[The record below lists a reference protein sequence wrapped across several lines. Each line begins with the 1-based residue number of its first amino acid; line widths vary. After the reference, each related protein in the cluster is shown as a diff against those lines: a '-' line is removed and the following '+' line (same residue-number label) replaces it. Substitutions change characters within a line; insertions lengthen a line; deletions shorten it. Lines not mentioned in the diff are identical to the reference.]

1 MENGEMLQYAALI
14 AVFAVLGFS
23 IYTMTFPPRLEV
35 NAQNF
40 QAYETLRQSSAGQC
54 GDLTDP
60 SNIQHLSHHDDL
72 KPCLDQVDPALRRQV
87 LGW

>member
-1 MENGEMLQYAALI
+1 MEMTEMMQYAAFI
-14 AVFAVLGFS
+14 AAFAVLGFS
-23 IYTMTFPPRLEV
+23 IYTMVVPPRLEN

-40 QAYETLRQSSAGQC
+40 QTYETLRQSSADQC

-60 SNIQHLSHHDDL
+60 ANIQHLSHHAEL
-72 KPCLDQVDPALRRQV
+72 KPCLDKVDPALRRQV